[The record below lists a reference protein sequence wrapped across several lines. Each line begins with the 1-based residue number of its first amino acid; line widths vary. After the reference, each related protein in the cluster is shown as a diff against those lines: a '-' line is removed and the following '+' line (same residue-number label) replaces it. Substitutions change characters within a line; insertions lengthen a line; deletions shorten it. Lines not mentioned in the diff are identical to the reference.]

1 MKTITDS
8 ERPDFWLISD
18 PHLFADDLHDFGA
31 RFKKMRQT
39 SAGKDIAYQDLA
51 LRAFVRKVVR
61 AKPAALIITGD
72 LTFNGAKRS
81 AERLGEIFAPLKEAG
96 IALLVIPGNHDI
108 YDGWARSFSG
118 SEERRVAQIS
128 PADWKE
134 IFSASYDLAAS
145 QEPGSLSYSVNLNPH
160 WRLLLL
166 DSNLYSS
173 QFSYTHPMTSGAI
186 DDGER
191 RWLSQEL
198 VEAKRLGQDVLFFMH
213 HNLYSHNSVVHDGF
227 KLNNAGEIVQLLSQ
241 YPVRCA
247 FSGHIHAQHIMSGWV
262 PVPEVVSSCFAE
274 SDQGYGIVE
283 LTANSL
289 SYRRHAFD
297 IDNFLTAEEKKLPPF
312 ADFHAYLKEVFD
324 QSNNLLLRQHLLK
337 GAAKD
342 LPEAAEMLKKMHWD
356 FFTGQSYKSEAEIA
370 AIYESSAYRTLLAA
384 MPSMKSYISSLY
396 ESTQSSQKLDLTW

>member
-1 MKTITDS
+1 M
-8 ERPDFWLISD
+8 
-18 PHLFADDLHDFGA
+18 
-31 RFKKMRQT
+31 
-39 SAGKDIAYQDLA
+39 
-51 LRAFVRKVVR
+51 
-61 AKPAALIITGD
+61 
-72 LTFNGAKRS
+72 
-81 AERLGEIFAPLKEAG
+81 
-96 IALLVIPGNHDI
+96 
-108 YDGWARSFSG
+108 
-118 SEERRVAQIS
+118 
-128 PADWKE
+128 
-134 IFSASYDLAAS
+134 
-145 QEPGSLSYSVNLNPH
+145 
-160 WRLLLL
+160 L

-198 VEAKRLGQDVLFFMH
+198 VEAKRLGQDVMH

-247 FSGHIHAQHIMSGWV
+247 FSGHIHAQHIMFGWV

-289 SYRRHAFD
+289 SYRHHAFD

-324 QSNNLLLRQHLLK
+324 KSNNLLLLK

-342 LPEAAEMLKKMHWD
+342 LPEAAEMLKKMHWG

-396 ESTQSSQKLDLTW
+396 ESTQSSQKLYLTW

>member
-1 MKTITDS
+1 M
-8 ERPDFWLISD
+8 
-18 PHLFADDLHDFGA
+18 
-31 RFKKMRQT
+31 
-39 SAGKDIAYQDLA
+39 
-51 LRAFVRKVVR
+51 
-61 AKPAALIITGD
+61 
-72 LTFNGAKRS
+72 
-81 AERLGEIFAPLKEAG
+81 
-96 IALLVIPGNHDI
+96 LVIPGNHDI

-274 SDQGYGIVE
+274 SDQGY
-283 LTANSL
+283 
-289 SYRRHAFD
+289 
-297 IDNFLTAEEKKLPPF
+297 
-312 ADFHAYLKEVFD
+312 
-324 QSNNLLLRQHLLK
+324 
-337 GAAKD
+337 
-342 LPEAAEMLKKMHWD
+342 WD
-356 FFTGQSYKSEAEIA
+356 S
-370 AIYESSAYRTLLAA
+370 
-384 MPSMKSYISSLY
+384 
-396 ESTQSSQKLDLTW
+396 

>member
-8 ERPDFWLISD
+8 DQPDFWLISD
-18 PHLFADDLHDFGA
+18 PHLIADDLHDFGA
-31 RFKKMRQT
+31 RFLEMRQT

-51 LRAFVRKVVR
+51 LRAFVRKVLQ

-81 AERLGEIFAPLKEAG
+81 AERLREIFAPLKEAG

-108 YDGWARSFSG
+108 YDGWARSFAG
-118 SEERRVAQIS
+118 SEERRVEQVS
-128 PADWKE
+128 PEDWKE

-145 QEPGSLSYSVNLNPH
+145 QDPDSLSYSVNLNQH

-166 DSNLYSS
+166 DSNLYSQ
-173 QFSYTHPMTSGAI
+173 QFSYTHPMTSGTI

-198 VEAKRLGQDVLFFMH
+198 DEAKKLGQDVLFFMH

-227 KLNNAGEIVQLLSQ
+227 KLNNAGEIIQLLSQ

-274 SDQGYGIVE
+274 SDQGYGMVE
-283 LTANSL
+283 LTDNSL
-289 SYRRHAFD
+289 SYQRQSFD
-297 IDNFLTAEEKKLPPF
+297 IDNFLTAEEKAFAPF
-312 ADFHAYLKEVFD
+312 NDFHAYLKEVFD
-324 QSNNLLLRQHLLK
+324 QSNDLLIRQHFLK
-337 GAAKD
+337 GAADD
-342 LPEAAEMLKKMHWD
+342 LPEAASLLKKMHWD
-356 FFTGQSYKSEAEIA
+356 FFTGQSYKSQEEIA
-370 AIYESSAYRTLLAA
+370 AIYRSSAYRTLLAA

-396 ESTQSSQKLDLTW
+396 ESTQSSQKLDLAW

>member
-8 ERPDFWLISD
+8 EQPDFWLISD
-18 PHLFADDLHDFGA
+18 PHLIADDLHDFGA
-31 RFKKMRQT
+31 RFQEMRRT

-51 LRAFVRKVVR
+51 LRAFVRKVLKE
-61 AKPAALIITGD
+61 KPAALVITGD

-81 AERLGEIFAPLKEAG
+81 AERLGEIFAPLKKAG

-108 YDGWARSFSG
+108 YDGWARSFAG
-118 SEERRVAQIS
+118 SEERRVEQIS
-128 PADWKE
+128 PDDWKD
-134 IFSASYDLAAS
+134 IFSSSYDLAAS
-145 QEPGSLSYSVNLNPH
+145 QEPGSLSYSVNLNQH

-166 DSNLYSS
+166 DSNLYGS
-173 QFSYTHPMTSGAI
+173 QFSRTHPMTSGAI

-191 RWLSQEL
+191 RWLGQEL
-198 VEAKRLGQDVLFFMH
+198 AEAKRLGQDVLFFMH

-274 SDQGYGIVE
+274 SDQGYGMVE

-289 SYRRHAFD
+289 SYQRHSFD
-297 IDNFLTAEEKKLPPF
+297 IDDFLTAEEKKLPPF
-312 ADFHAYLKEVFD
+312 MDFHAYLKEVFD
-324 QSNNLLLRQHLLK
+324 QSNDLLLRQHLLK

-342 LPEAAEMLKKMHWD
+342 LPEAAEMLKNMHWD

-370 AIYESSAYRTLLAA
+370 TIYESSAYRTLLAA